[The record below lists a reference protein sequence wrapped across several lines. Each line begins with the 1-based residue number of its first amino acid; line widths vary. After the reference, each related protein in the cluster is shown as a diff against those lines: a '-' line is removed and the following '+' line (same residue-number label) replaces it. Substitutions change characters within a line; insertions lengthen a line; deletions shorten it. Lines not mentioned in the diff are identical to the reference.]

1 MFVFVFF
8 QEKMFEGIPARYA
21 VAFVAFVNFFYVYM
35 IRLNVNI
42 VIVAMVNYTAIPH
55 TNVTTAQECGEPEDE
70 VAYPTQSDGEFAWDE
85 KIQSLVSVSFF
96 WGYIITQLIGGRI
109 AEKFGTKYMFAGAQ
123 MTAGLVT
130 VCLPI
135 CARAGTEF
143 FIAGRILLGLAQVTI
158 KSGKKANEVSNQNW
172 FCVYVAYQIGSDC
185 AIHSTI
191 GSEMGPIRGE
201 KQHLYFHIF
210 RRSGGDS
217 SWDHLQWTHC

>member
-1 MFVFVFF
+1 MMF
-8 QEKMFEGIPARYA
+8 QSIPVRYA

-55 TNVTTAQECGEPEDE
+55 TNVTTAQECGQPEEDDE
-70 VAYPTQSDGEFAWDE
+70 QQVALDNILQKDGEFVWDE

-130 VCLPI
+130 VCLPLF
-135 CARAGTEF
+135 ARAGTEF
-143 FIAGRILLGLAQVTI
+143 FIAGRILLGLSQV
-158 KSGKKANEVSNQNW
+158 GKKKKKTKFVCN
-172 FCVYVAYQIGSDC
+172 
-185 AIHSTI
+185 
-191 GSEMGPIRGE
+191 
-201 KQHLYFHIF
+201 
-210 RRSGGDS
+210 
-217 SWDHLQWTHC
+217 

>member
-1 MFVFVFF
+1 
-8 QEKMFEGIPARYA
+8 MFEDIPARYA
-21 VAFVAFVNFFYVYM
+21 VAFVAFLNFFYVYM

-55 TNVTTAQECGEPEDE
+55 TNVTTAQECGEPEE
-70 VAYPTQSDGEFAWDE
+70 EQVAYPYAAQQNDGEFVWDE

-135 CARAGTEF
+135 LARAGTEF
-143 FIAGRILLGLAQVTI
+143 FIAGRILLGLAQVTSKI
-158 KSGKKANEVSNQNW
+158 W
-172 FCVYVAYQIGSDC
+172 
-185 AIHSTI
+185 
-191 GSEMGPIRGE
+191 E
-201 KQHLYFHIF
+201 KQTKSVNIIK
-210 RRSGGDS
+210 
-217 SWDHLQWTHC
+217 